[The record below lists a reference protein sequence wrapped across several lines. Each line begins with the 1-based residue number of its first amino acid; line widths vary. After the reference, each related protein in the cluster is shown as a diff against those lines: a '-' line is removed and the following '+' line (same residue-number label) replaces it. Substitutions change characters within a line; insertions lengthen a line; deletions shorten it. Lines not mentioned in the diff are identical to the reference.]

1 MYLMRR
7 FLLRCQTALVLHNG
21 LYLILLWPTIHPPN
35 VGEKLNC
42 GVYGT
47 RLCEMTMGPGF
58 WCLVSRLDIHILYSV
73 KVSVSVSVLNE

>member
-21 LYLILLWPTIHPPN
+21 LYLILLWPTIHPLN
-35 VGEKLNC
+35 VGEKLYC

-47 RLCEMTMGPGF
+47 RLCEMTMGARF
-58 WCLVSRLDIHILYSV
+58 LVSCLSIGCILYSV
-73 KVSVSVSVLNE
+73 RVSVSVSVLNE